1 RRSLDQV
8 DAVVRPAGDV
18 VAEGVEHADGER
30 GVHPLPD
37 LVGGEPADLLG
48 LVGLDRG
55 APDRAAAV
63 DERDHPAGHVL
74 VDAGQALDG
83 DLDAGLLRHLAADA
97 LLERL
102 TELEHAPGRL
112 PPAVVPSL
120 DHQDAAVV
128 ADDDARDGDEV
139 RRGDPVA
146 RCRHPG
152 RLRSPA
158 AAACPPSAPGRAGG
172 VRGLRTRAGRSRVRI
187 DGRSTG
193 TGWTTAHTSRG
204 WSPSSTRPGP
214 GGTPPRSPRS
224 SPT

>member
-1 RRSLDQV
+1 
-8 DAVVRPAGDV
+8 
-18 VAEGVEHADGER
+18 
-30 GVHPLPD
+30 
-37 LVGGEPADLLG
+37 
-48 LVGLDRG
+48 
-55 APDRAAAV
+55 
-63 DERDHPAGHVL
+63 
-74 VDAGQALDG
+74 G

-193 TGWTTAHTSRG
+193 TGMDDSAHLEGLVTEFYAARARRDTAALAALLADDIAWHEPGEEAYSGTHRG
-204 WSPSSTRPGP
+204 KDVVLGLLERLVAVT
-214 GGTPPRSPRS
+214 GGTFRLELDGTLATASHVVARIRWS
-224 SPT
+224 ARRGA